1 MCMDLA
7 AWPSGERAARP
18 ARSASDIRR
27 LSATVILAVS
37 DKARGYLYGFALT
50 AQPTRRVNRA
60 GEATSGQE
68 VREMRICLV
77 LGGGGG
83 EGAEPVCSFWQ
94 TFSTHLVTHTHT
106 HSHTLVVCV
115 LFTHS
120 LAHCVTIWGVLC
132 VMYTGKKT
140 GRALVHWP
148 REDRLAGVEPL
159 HCLN

>member
-50 AQPTRRVNRA
+50 AQPPRRVNRA

-83 EGAEPVCSFWQ
+83 GGGGTCLQFLADFFHP
-94 TFSTHLVTHTHT
+94 LGHT
-106 HSHTLVVCV
+106 HSHSLPHTCGVCFVHTLSCSLCHYMGCTVC
-115 LFTHS
+115 T
-120 LAHCVTIWGVLC
+120 
-132 VMYTGKKT
+132 
-140 GRALVHWP
+140 VH
-148 REDRLAGVEPL
+148 R
-159 HCLN
+159 